1 MTALLSTKPG
11 GRADKSGRLF
21 LQPSKKMYGVNR
33 RRRIEARFL
42 LLFGLLC
49 LPLVWPQA
57 SLFDAVASTDDEI
70 EEHWGSHSVPYFPS
84 ASGVVREGFVRVIN
98 RSDQS
103 GEVEILAIDDAGHEG
118 SHVTLTIDAGETVH
132 FNSGDI
138 ENGNTDKGLT
148 GSVGSTD
155 HDWRLVL
162 SSDLKIEVLA
172 YIRTPDGF
180 LTSMHD
186 IVPADAMEHH
196 SDDMGHE
203 EGGQGDHDD
212 ASGDDDH
219 GDDGHGDDSDG
230 ADYEYTY
237 RVAIFNPARNMNQR
251 SQLRI
256 TNPGHDDTHVRITAT
271 DDHGNSTDT
280 HDAADDDHGDS
291 DDDHGHSD
299 DDHGDDSHGHDDD
312 AGGHV
317 SLSIPAGTSRT
328 LTAVELESGHED
340 FEGALGAG
348 AGKWQLL
355 VKSEKPV
362 ALMSLLLSPADHLT
376 NLSTAPHRQPRE
388 TAAEVFRESIHEP
401 IVQAK
406 CINCHVAGG
415 QSEHTRL
422 VFTSGS
428 GSEQEH
434 RNFNVFWDFL
444 ASDDHDGHDH
454 DGQTHRQLIL
464 YKIQGMNSHG
474 GGVQV
479 PAGSEDFRTWTD
491 S

>member
-1 MTALLSTKPG
+1 MT
-11 GRADKSGRLF
+11 
-21 LQPSKKMYGVNR
+21 
-33 RRRIEARFL
+33 
-42 LLFGLLC
+42 
-49 LPLVWPQA
+49 
-57 SLFDAVASTDDEI
+57 
-70 EEHWGSHSVPYFPS
+70 
-84 ASGVVREGFVRVIN
+84 
-98 RSDQS
+98 
-103 GEVEILAIDDAGHEG
+103 LA
-118 SHVTLTIDAGETVH
+118 IDAGETVH
-132 FNSGDI
+132 FNSDHLEGVDDH
-138 ENGNTDKGLT
+138 EDLT
-148 GSVGSTD
+148 GSVGPTG
-155 HDWRLVL
+155 HDWRLML
-162 SSDLKIEVLA
+162 SSDLEIEVLA

-196 SDDMGHE
+196 SDDMDHE
-203 EGGQGDHDD
+203 EGGEGDHDD
-212 ASGDDDH
+212 APGDDDHGDDGHGDDDH

-230 ADYEYTY
+230 ADYENTY

-280 HDAADDDHGDS
+280 HDDAD
-291 DDDHGHSD
+291 
-299 DDHGDDSHGHDDD
+299 
-312 AGGHV
+312 AVGHV

-328 LTAVELESGHED
+328 LTALELESGHED

-362 ALMSLLLSPADHLT
+362 TLMSLLLSPAGHLT

-388 TAAEVFRESIHEP
+388 TAAEVFHESIHEP

-434 RNFNVFWDFL
+434 ANFNVFWDFL
-444 ASDDHDGHDH
+444 ASDDGDEHDH

-474 GGVQV
+474 GGIQV
-479 PAGSEDFRTWTD
+479 PAGSEDFRNMDRFLTLLEAEVRAAD
-491 S
+491 DDDDHHD

>member
-1 MTALLSTKPG
+1 K
-11 GRADKSGRLF
+11 
-21 LQPSKKMYGVNR
+21 
-33 RRRIEARFL
+33 
-42 LLFGLLC
+42 
-49 LPLVWPQA
+49 
-57 SLFDAVASTDDEI
+57 
-70 EEHWGSHSVPYFPS
+70 
-84 ASGVVREGFVRVIN
+84 
-98 RSDQS
+98 
-103 GEVEILAIDDAGHEG
+103 LA
-118 SHVTLTIDAGETVH
+118 IDAGETVH
-132 FNSGDI
+132 FNSGDL
-138 ENGNTDKGLT
+138 EDGNTEKGLT
-148 GSVGSTD
+148 GSTGPTG
-155 HDWRLVL
+155 HDWRLML

-196 SDDMGHE
+196 SDDMDHE
-203 EGGQGDHDD
+203 EGGEGDHDD
-212 ASGDDDH
+212 APGDDDH

-230 ADYEYTY
+230 AEYEYTY

-256 TNPGHDDTHVRITAT
+256 TNPGHDDTDVRITAT

-280 HDAADDDHGDS
+280 HDDADDDHGDS
-291 DDDHGHSD
+291 DDDHGHTD
-299 DDHGDDSHGHDDD
+299 DDHGDDSDGHDDE
-312 AGGHV
+312 AVGHV

-328 LTAVELESGHED
+328 LTALELESGHED
-340 FEGALGAG
+340 FEGALGTG

-362 ALMSLLLSPADHLT
+362 TLMSLLLSPAGHLT
-376 NLSTAPHRQPRE
+376 NLSTAPHRQPRK
-388 TAAEVFRESIHEP
+388 TAAEVFHESIHEP

-434 RNFNVFWDFL
+434 ANFNVFRDFL
-444 ASDDHDGHDH
+444 ASDDHDEHDH

-464 YKIQGMNSHG
+464 YKIQGMSNHG
-474 GGVQV
+474 GGAQV
-479 PAGSEDFRTWTD
+479 SADSEDFRNMDRFLTLLEAEVRAAD
-491 S
+491 DDGHDDDHHD

>member
-11 GRADKSGRLF
+11 SRTDKSDRLF
-21 LQPSKKMYGVNR
+21 LQPSEKMYGVNR

-49 LPLVWPQA
+49 LPLVWPEA
-57 SLFDAVASTDDEI
+57 SLFDAVASTDDET
-70 EEHWGSHSVPYFPS
+70 EEHGRSHSVPYFPS
-84 ASGVVREGFVRVIN
+84 ASDGVRQGFVRVIN
-98 RSDQS
+98 RSDHS
-103 GEVEILAIDDAGHEG
+103 GEVEVVAIDDTGHEG
-118 SHVTLTIDAGETVH
+118 SHVTLAIDAGETVH
-132 FNSGDI
+132 FNSDHLEGVEHHED
-138 ENGNTDKGLT
+138 LT
-148 GSVGSTD
+148 GSVGPTG
-155 HDWRLVL
+155 HDWRLML
-162 SSDLKIEVLA
+162 SSDLEIEVLA

-186 IVPADAMEHH
+186 MVPADAMEHH
-196 SDDMGHE
+196 SDDMDHE
-203 EGGQGDHDD
+203 EGGEGDHDD
-212 ASGDDDH
+212 DHGDDDH

-230 ADYEYTY
+230 VDYEYTY

-280 HDAADDDHGDS
+280 HDDAD
-291 DDDHGHSD
+291 
-299 DDHGDDSHGHDDD
+299 
-312 AGGHV
+312 AVGHV

-328 LTAVELESGHED
+328 LTALELESGHED

-362 ALMSLLLSPADHLT
+362 TLMSLLLSPAGHLT

-388 TAAEVFRESIHEP
+388 IAAEVFHESIHEP

-434 RNFNVFWDFL
+434 ANFNVFWDFL
-444 ASDDHDGHDH
+444 ASDDHDEHDH

-479 PAGSEDFRTWTD
+479 SADSEDFRNMDRFLTLLEA
-491 S
+491 